1 MYFLHLST
9 MPFLCACN
17 NFFKRIFRFSVQFP
31 YPSSPMRRQ
40 STSER
45 SVSRWIP

>member
-1 MYFLHLST
+1 
-9 MPFLCACN
+9 MPLPCTEN
-17 NFFKRIFRFSVQFP
+17 IIFKRIFRFSVQFP